1 MIQDK
6 QIYNTLLTKAG
17 ISNTLP
23 QIVSYTPIITEQDY
37 QNGNI
42 YRYFIYDAVEN
53 KWTEINKTSY
63 IRVKNIDRSIFTNRY
78 VTVEL
83 LWRIT
88 GPLTTQLNNGV
99 IDIGV
104 LKTNELQVLQIDAVH
119 PGFRNKFLSYDQY
132 HEFSS
137 SNNS

>member
-1 MIQDK
+1 MNYDVRMYVYHIKTMIQDK

-53 KWTEINKTSY
+53 K
-63 IRVKNIDRSIFTNRY
+63 
-78 VTVEL
+78 
-83 LWRIT
+83 
-88 GPLTTQLNNGV
+88 
-99 IDIGV
+99 
-104 LKTNELQVLQIDAVH
+104 
-119 PGFRNKFLSYDQY
+119 
-132 HEFSS
+132 
-137 SNNS
+137 